1 MIRAVLSKLI
11 RTTSALVLL
20 GTCVVAACGDDDPGT
35 VTITGTVVSFTG
47 DPDEDGPLAVV
58 QVCQLATPNCMTTN
72 ADGQFTLEVPAMS
85 EVGLTLVLPD
95 FVDTLVADVTD
106 EGINTVPT
114 ITMPSNEYM
123 EEFAISLMTDFPIRT
138 GLSFIRTS
146 TGAVDSM
153 SIAGATYTLF
163 NGTGTPYYLDDEN
176 VPSSSLTETQESG
189 IGGFF
194 EMAESGK
201 TVEVELGGAASNCR
215 PGAAWPGSDEGRI
228 QFPILDGFVTQATVV
243 CDAP

>member
-1 MIRAVLSKLI
+1 MIFAVLSKLI
-11 RTTSALVLL
+11 RAIGALAVLVACAL
-20 GTCVVAACGDDDPGT
+20 AACGDDDPGT
-35 VTITGTVVSFTG
+35 VTIVGTVVSFTG
-47 DPDEDGPLAVV
+47 DPEEDGPLAVV

-72 ADGQFTLEVPAMS
+72 AEGEFTLEVPAMS

-95 FVDTLVADVTD
+95 FVDTLVADVTN

-114 ITMPSNEYM
+114 IAMPSNEYM
-123 EEFAISLMTDFPIRT
+123 EEFAIGLMTDFPLRT

-146 TGAVDSM
+146 TVGSDPTGV
-153 SIAGATYTLF
+153 AGATYALVE
-163 NGTGTPYYLDDEN
+163 GTGLPYYLDDED

-201 TVEVELGGAASNCR
+201 TVEVELGGAATNCR
-215 PGAAWPGSDEGRI
+215 SGAAWPGSEEDRI
-228 QFPILDGFVTQATVV
+228 RFPILDGFVTQATVV